1 MYICS
6 IFCIN
11 ICNRSLLPC
20 GVEAGSGC
28 GAFVGA
34 GAKAGVEAGT
44 GAGAE
49 VAAETGAGASAGV
62 GAGAGV
68 AGAEVGAGA
77 GVTGAE
83 VGANTSVEA
92 RAEDCFEVDA
102 KIALVL
108 KQTVKPKAP
117 FALVQHASQVEGIF
131 SSLRRRSGMG
141 FRVGRTFYFSFFFF
155 LKRIVQ
161 NFHYYFIS

>member
-34 GAKAGVEAGT
+34 GAEAGVEAGT

-49 VAAETGAGASAGV
+49 VAVETGAGASAGV
-62 GAGAGV
+62 GAEAGV
-68 AGAEVGAGA
+68 AGAEVGA
-77 GVTGAE
+77 
-83 VGANTSVEA
+83 NTSVQA

-108 KQTVKPKAP
+108 KQTVKPEVP
-117 FALVQHASQVEGIF
+117 SALVQHASQVEGIL
-131 SSLRRRSGMG
+131 SRR
-141 FRVGRTFYFSFFFF
+141 
-155 LKRIVQ
+155 
-161 NFHYYFIS
+161 